1 MTYQRMHGS
10 ENGLAERLK
19 MWRRQLGSDK
29 TYPWLGTGLCDDLV
43 TAARLLGADV
53 SEFDQPDAN
62 QPTLP
67 EVLPAEPVQ
76 VSLEYDL

>member
-1 MTYQRMHGS
+1 MPYQRMHGS
-10 ENGLAERLK
+10 EDGLAERLK

-29 TYPWLGTGLCDDLV
+29 SYPWLGTGICDDLV

-53 SEFDQPDAN
+53 SEFDETKD

-67 EVLPAEPVQ
+67 NVVPAEPEQ
-76 VSLEYDL
+76 TALEYDL